1 MILMKTMFYR
11 FCFLLV
17 MVFTT
22 LTANA
27 ALLAYEGFNYEA
39 NKVGSLAGL
48 QGGDPV
54 SDFGWSGGWGHE
66 YLAAKGD
73 TNSEIALGSLTKTGV
88 RSTGN
93 RAVFYRKIWRKLGTE
108 IRKTEGEVWIGFF
121 CQIGTSKA
129 TGSIEIQDSARSE
142 GAPITVAFSAKSNVK
157 LGAVDTGK
165 MPGTTQHFLLFR
177 VTFSMD
183 GNSVSL
189 WLDPDLTNGMDE
201 ETEPSAVLET
211 TENWGITG
219 IRFINNSGTTNKYIV
234 DEIRFGDTARDA
246 FWPVVQSISTTV
258 ILR

>member
-1 MILMKTMFYR
+1 MKTMIYR

-27 ALLAYEGFNYEA
+27 ALLAYEGFNYET
-39 NKVGSLAGL
+39 NRVGSLSGL
-48 QGGDPV
+48 QGGEPV
-54 SDFGWSGGWGHE
+54 SDVGWSGGWGHE
-66 YLAAKGD
+66 FLSSKGD
-73 TNSEIALGSLTKTGV
+73 ANSKIASGSLMKTGV

-93 RAVFYRKIWRKLGTE
+93 RAVFFRKFWRKLETE

-121 CQIGTSKA
+121 CQIGASKA
-129 TGSIEIQDSARSE
+129 TGTIEIQDSARTE

-157 LGAVDTGK
+157 LGSVDTGK
-165 MPGTTQHFLLFR
+165 MPGTAQRFLLFK
-177 VTFSMD
+177 VTFSME
-183 GNSVSL
+183 GNSVLL

-201 ETEPSAVLET
+201 ESEPSAVLET

-219 IRFINNSGTTNKYIV
+219 IRFINNSGTSNAYTV

-246 FWPVVQSISTTV
+246 VWPLVQSISTTV